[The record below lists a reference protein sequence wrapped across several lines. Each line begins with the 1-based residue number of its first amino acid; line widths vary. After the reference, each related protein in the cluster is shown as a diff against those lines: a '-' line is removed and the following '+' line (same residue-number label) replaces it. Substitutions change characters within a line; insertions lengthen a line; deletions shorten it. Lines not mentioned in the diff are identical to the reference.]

1 MTLNQNPE
9 QKARDN
15 IDKLLLQSG
24 WTVQNKNKINFDEG
38 IGQAV
43 REYQT
48 DVGPADYVLFVGK
61 QAVGVIEAKKE
72 DLAHN
77 ITTVEEQTQGY
88 ATAKLKWIN
97 NKTLLPFLY
106 ESTGIITRFTDCRD
120 PKPRSR
126 EVFTFHRPET
136 LKEWLN
142 QELSLRSR
150 LQTIPHLNPKGLRL
164 CQESAINNLEQSHK
178 DNRPRALIQMATG
191 AGKTYTAI
199 TAMYRL
205 LKYGD
210 AKRILFLVDTRNLG
224 EQAEQEMMSYLPNDD
239 NRKFTELYTIQRL
252 QSSYV
257 AKDSQVCIS
266 TIQRMYSI
274 LKGEEIDSALEDIN
288 PAEQLTK
295 PKTAMPVVYNPKL
308 PIEFFDFIF
317 IDECHRS
324 IYNVWQQVLDYFDS
338 FLIGLTATPDNR
350 TYGFFKK
357 NVVSHYDHEKAV
369 ADGVNVGNEIY
380 LIDTTITQAGGKIP
394 ANQLIEKR
402 EKLTRKK
409 RWEQQDED
417 EAYSASQ
424 LDNSVVNPDQI
435 RTVIKTFKDN
445 LPQIFP
451 DRKEVP
457 KTLIF
462 AKTDSHADDII
473 QTVREEFAE
482 SSAFCKK
489 ITYKSE
495 EDPKSALADFRNAY
509 YPRIAV
515 TVDMI
520 ATGTDVKP
528 LECLLFMRD
537 VRSRNYFEQMKGRGT
552 RTLDHD
558 ELKKVTPSA
567 LTAKTHYVIV
577 DAIGVTKSLKTASQ
591 PLITKP
597 TVKLKDLAMGVMM
610 GANDTDTISSL
621 AGRLARLNQQL
632 SPAEKDKLKKLSG
645 GMELSTIISNLFNAI
660 DADNIETKACELAGL
675 AIGFDA
681 SDIKRE
687 QAQAQLVSE
696 AAQVFTGELVELLD
710 SIRREKEQTID
721 NDTLDNLAFA
731 GWTTDAQTT
740 AETVTQEFADYL
752 ASHKDQIE
760 ALTIF
765 YDQPHRRRELTYTM
779 IHEVMDIL
787 KSDKPKLSPLHVWQ
801 SYSQLEN
808 YQGKQPTS
816 ELTALVALIR
826 RVCGIDKQLID
837 FDDTVRRNFQNWIM
851 KRHAGNTE
859 KFNEQQMHW
868 LQMIRDHI
876 SSSIHIDRNDL
887 GLSPF
892 DGQGGLGKMFKL
904 FGADTDNVLDE
915 LNDALAA

>member
-1 MTLNQNPE
+1 MKVP
-9 QKARDN
+9 
-15 IDKLLLQSG
+15 
-24 WTVQNKNKINFDEG
+24 
-38 IGQAV
+38 
-43 REYQT
+43 
-48 DVGPADYVLFVGK
+48 
-61 QAVGVIEAKKE
+61 GV
-72 DLAHN
+72 
-77 ITTVEEQTQGY
+77 
-88 ATAKLKWIN
+88 
-97 NKTLLPFLY
+97 
-106 ESTGIITRFTDCRD
+106 ITRFTDGRD

-136 LKEWLN
+136 LKEWLA
-142 QELSLRSR
+142 QGSSLRSR
-150 LQTIPHLNPKGLRL
+150 LQTIPHLNPKGLRN
-164 CQESAINNLEQSHK
+164 CQETAINNLEVSFK

-191 AGKTYTAI
+191 SGKTYAAI

-239 NRKFTELYTIQRL
+239 NRKFTELYTVQRL

-295 PKTAMPVVYNPKL
+295 PKTPMPVVYNPKV

-324 IYNVWQQVLDYFDS
+324 IYNIWQQVLDYFDS

-380 LIDTTITQAGGKIP
+380 LIDTAITQAGAKIK
-394 ANQLIEKR
+394 ADQLIEKR

-417 EAYSASQ
+417 ETYSASQ
-424 LDNSVVNPDQI
+424 LDNSIVNPDQI
-435 RTVIKTFKDN
+435 RTIIKTFKEN
-445 LPQIFP
+445 LPLIFP
-451 DRKEVP
+451 NRKEVP

-473 QTVREEFAE
+473 NTVREEFAE
-482 SSAFCKK
+482 GNAFCKK
-489 ITYKSE
+489 ITYKAE
-495 EDPKSALADFRNAY
+495 EDPKSTLADFRNAY

-558 ELKKVTPSA
+558 ALKKVTPSA

-577 DAIGVTKSLKTASQ
+577 DAVGVTKSLKTASQ

-597 TVKLKDLAMGVMM
+597 TVPLKDLAMGVMM
-610 GANDTDTISSL
+610 GANDTDTVSSL

-645 GMELSTIISNLFNAI
+645 GIELSTIINNLFNAI
-660 DADNIETKACELAGL
+660 DADNIEQKACELAGL
-675 AIGFDA
+675 AIGSELEDA
-681 SDIKRE
+681 QRE
-687 QAQAQLVSE
+687 QAQAQLVS
-696 AAQVFTGELVELLD
+696 AAASVFNGELIELID

-721 NDTLDNLAFA
+721 HDNIDSLVFA
-731 GWTTDAQTT
+731 GWATDAQTT
-740 AETVTQEFADYL
+740 AQNLSQEFADYL
-752 ASHKDQIE
+752 ASHKDHIE
-760 ALTIF
+760 ALSIF

-779 IHEVMDIL
+779 IHDVMDIL
-787 KSDKPKLSPLHVWQ
+787 KADKPKLSPLHVWQ
-801 SYSQLEN
+801 AYSQLDN
-808 YQGKQPTS
+808 YQGKQPAS

-826 RVCGIDKQLID
+826 RVCGMDKQLTH
-837 FDDTVRRNFQNWIM
+837 FEDTVRRNFQTWIM
-851 KRHAGNTE
+851 QHHAGSSE
-859 KFNEQQMHW
+859 KFNEEQMAW

-876 SSSIHIDRNDL
+876 ASSMHIDRD
-887 GLSPF
+887 GLEMSPF
-892 DGQGGLGKMFKL
+892 DGKGGLGKMYKL
-904 FGADTDNVLDE
+904 FGADMDNVLDE